1 MDKVETKKSM
11 SKGVPVKEKKVYRK
25 SWEKVILVTIG
36 ISHENALYLVALIEI
51 VQIYEKSIKVS

>member
-1 MDKVETKKSM
+1 M

-36 ISHENALYLVALIEI
+36 ISHENALYLVALLVALIEI

>member
-36 ISHENALYLVALIEI
+36 ISHENALYLLALI
-51 VQIYEKSIKVS
+51 